1 MGTGSVRDV
10 ELEGVI
16 GTFKEIE
23 HVFGYSGGGTGSVE
37 VLRDVFKEGRFR
49 LLVVSGGGEESFSE
63 SSVESCYHCK
73 ICYLLMFIIFLAN
86 FINWTLS
93 TNKTLNLQT
102 SRFPSPMP
110 LAKDKTTHKNSP
122 FNLFSPMSKT

>member
-10 ELEGVI
+10 ELEGII

-23 HVFGYSGGGTGSVE
+23 HVFGDSGGGTGSVE

-49 LLVVSGGGEESFSE
+49 LLVMSGGGEESFSE

-73 ICYLLMFIIFLAN
+73 ICY
-86 FINWTLS
+86 
-93 TNKTLNLQT
+93 
-102 SRFPSPMP
+102 
-110 LAKDKTTHKNSP
+110 
-122 FNLFSPMSKT
+122 